1 MGLQRQ
7 WEKFKLTESVT
18 EGEFRENDVEEFV
31 PSNEQ
36 LDKIKNKF
44 LPDWEMTDHRY
55 LETMYVCKD
64 HQQAVDMI
72 DAINDISENM
82 DHFAEVTQD
91 VTEVKVRTATYDV
104 KGLTVLDFQLAL
116 QVDVWA
122 EQNDVEQVPTSG
134 NFGMHEAE
142 AIDQELE
149 FDNDTGVMSPLTL
162 TEEPVDEADSDDKI
176 YDKCWKG
183 YKKVPGKK
191 RGEAGSCVKK

>member
-1 MGLQRQ
+1 MSLQQQ
-7 WEKFKLTESVT
+7 WEEYKLTESVT
-18 EGEFRENDVEEFV
+18 EGEFRENDVEEYV
-31 PSNEQ
+31 PNEQ
-36 LDKIKNKF
+36 QLDNIKNKH
-44 LPDWEMTDHRY
+44 LPDWEMLDHKY
-55 LETMYVCKD
+55 IEKMYVCRD
-64 HQQAVDMI
+64 HKQAVEMI
-72 DAINDISENM
+72 VAINDISENM

-91 VTEVKVRTATYDV
+91 VTEVKVKTSTFDV
-104 KGLTVLDFQLAL
+104 KGLTVLDFQLAV
-116 QVDVWA
+116 QIDTWA
-122 EQNDVEQVPTSG
+122 EQNDVKHSPTSG